1 MVRPCASTRILPRLV
16 LVSPIVAA
24 FPSGAFG
31 GAGAAVA
38 LLLLPPPQA
47 ATDNAASGTA
57 SATARRLMG
66 LRRLIATPSRG
77 CWLRR
82 SVGLAVAVVVGHG
95 ATLWPTTEEGLR
107 PRSYS
112 SCAASESGA
121 KENCRAIQLRPPRR
135 STRESS
141 RPAASIVA
149 LSEMMLP
156 AGAGAC

>member
-16 LVSPIVAA
+16 LASPIVTA
-24 FPSGAFG
+24 FPSGALG

-66 LRRLIATPSRG
+66 LRTHCDSFERLLA
-77 CWLRR
+77 RR
-82 SVGLAVAVVVGHG
+82 SVGLAGAAVVGHG

-141 RPAASIVA
+141 RPATIGYRGTMGSSA
-149 LSEMMLP
+149 ETD
-156 AGAGAC
+156 